1 MGILMKVMSYNSNY
15 RSNIGLWPVLLLLFF
30 ISGAFQT
37 SAEDTEWRYR
47 RNSLYNIMILHP
59 EYKFGE
65 ELEQIFATMPLP
77 ERFNDHSLGVRTV
90 KFAESDRNDQR
101 DNIERF
107 LAKTGLARR
116 MVSRWFNRKKQDGSF
131 DVSLIEERGYYDAG
145 LDDIN
150 KARVSARGMALL
162 ADAGEELIGNTYVV
176 FNDII
181 YNSRSGAGSIL
192 KMFGN
197 VYVGNLDGVQ
207 SNMQEIAGFKVTI
220 KSYLYRLEWDDETA
234 ARFYNDYYYD
244 ANSFDQAK
252 KSAFES
258 ANSQFK
264 LKFVGVTESTAQKT
278 SFTGVKSPEE
288 ALRKECTRVID
299 RNLSDLQHAFPDFRI
314 KAPLTS
320 VEPLIA
326 DIGLKE
332 GISKDSCFEV
342 LQVEISEEGKL
353 KYKRAGVI
361 RPVEGKIKDNRYMA
375 VEEEAENSLLPGTEF
390 EKVSGGDFYPGMLV
404 REI

>member
-1 MGILMKVMSYNSNY
+1 MKDISDNHNFK
-15 RSNIGLWPVLLLLFF
+15 SNIGLWPMLLLMFF
-30 ISGAFQT
+30 VTVSFSV
-37 SAEDTEWRYR
+37 SAEDAEWKYR

-65 ELEQIFATMPLP
+65 ELEQIFGTMPLP

-107 LAKTGLARR
+107 LARTGLARR
-116 MVSRWFNRKKQDGSF
+116 MVSRWFNRNKQDGSF

-150 KARVSARGMALL
+150 KARASARGMALL

-176 FNDII
+176 FNDVI
-181 YNSRSGAGSIL
+181 YNSRSGVGSIL

-197 VYVGNLDGVQ
+197 VYVGNVDGVQ

-220 KSYLYRLEWDDETA
+220 KSYLYRLVWDDETA

-244 ANSFDQAK
+244 ANSLDPAK
-252 KSAFES
+252 KSAFET

-264 LKFVGVTESTAQKT
+264 LKYVGVAESSSQKT
-278 SFTGVKSPEE
+278 SFTGVKSPED

-314 KAPLTS
+314 KAPLVST
-320 VEPLIA
+320 EPLVV

-332 GISKDSCFEV
+332 GISRDSRFEV
-342 LQVEISEEGKL
+342 LQVEISEDGKL
-353 KYKRAGVI
+353 KYKRAGII

-375 VEEEAENSLLPGTEF
+375 VEEGAENSLLPGTEF
-390 EKVSGGDFYPGMLV
+390 EKVSGDDFYPGMLV
-404 REI
+404 REM